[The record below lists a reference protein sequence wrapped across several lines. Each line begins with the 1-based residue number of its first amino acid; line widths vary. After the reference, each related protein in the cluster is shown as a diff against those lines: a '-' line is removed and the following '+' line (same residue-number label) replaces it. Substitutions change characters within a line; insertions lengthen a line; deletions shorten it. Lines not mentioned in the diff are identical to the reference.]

1 MREKIMIVFQR
12 NDTGEV
18 MDLEIPTNI
27 SITEL
32 IFGLN
37 IGLNLGIDM
46 NNPAKCFLRS
56 ENPIALLNH
65 PYWQRGKA
73 PAAHCHAAH
82 PSGRRRSPGREQVSL
97 YRSPI
102 CRSRRSCVCQD
113 H

>member
-37 IGLNLGIDM
+37 ACISDQINELITNC
-46 NNPAKCFLRS
+46 PCAA
-56 ENPIALLNH
+56 ENSDL
-65 PYWQRGKA
+65 
-73 PAAHCHAAH
+73 
-82 PSGRRRSPGREQVSL
+82 
-97 YRSPI
+97 
-102 CRSRRSCVCQD
+102 
-113 H
+113 